1 MRVAI
6 IGAGIVGASIAREL
20 SRYEVEVHLVER
32 EADVGWGVSKAN
44 TGLIHAGYD
53 DDPER
58 FPNRARLCVEG
69 NRIWHR
75 WVEELDIPHAWS
87 GALVI
92 AKEES
97 EVKVLEGLLRR
108 GERNRVPELRI
119 LERDE
124 ALSMEPN
131 LVKVEAAL
139 YAPTVGQISPPQA
152 VIALVENAV
161 DNGVKVHLDTEVR
174 GVEVSGEKVRGLR
187 TSAGFLEADIVINA
201 AGLYADE
208 ISREVGADY
217 FEIRP
222 RKGEYLIFDEDAG
235 PKPSRVLFPTPSERS
250 KGVVVTT
257 EVQGHLMV
265 GPNAQDLPKEEKDDR
280 STTPKGLREIYK
292 KASEIWPLP
301 PLNKV
306 IRTFSGLRP
315 EPTGGDFVIRAED
328 VWGFVNVAGMRS
340 PGLTAAPA
348 VAKEVARIL
357 AGMGIDLREKTKWK
371 VRRRGIHGN
380 RAGQGRV
387 ICRCNLVREPEI
399 REAIRR
405 MKRIGVKTPS
415 VDSVKFRTSATTGTC
430 QGSFCR
436 IEIASILAEEFN
448 FPLWDVTLK
457 GRGSEL
463 GVGDVKVLLRR

>member
-1 MRVAI
+1 M
-6 IGAGIVGASIAREL
+6 GAGIVGASIAREL
-20 SRYEVEVHLVER
+20 SRYELEVHLVER

-53 DDPER
+53 DDPDR
-58 FPNRARLCVEG
+58 FPVRAKLCVRG
-69 NRIWHR
+69 NRIWHE
-75 WVEELDIPHAWS
+75 WVDELDIPHAWS
-87 GALVI
+87 GALVV

-97 EVKVLEGLLRR
+97 EVKRLEELLRR
-108 GERNRVPELRI
+108 GERNGVPELRI
-119 LERDE
+119 LEGDE
-124 ALSMEPN
+124 VLSMEPN
-131 LVKVEAAL
+131 LRRVEAAL

-161 DNGVKVHLDTEVR
+161 DNGVKVHLETEVR
-174 GVEVSGEKVRGLR
+174 GVEVSGERVRGLR
-187 TSAGFLEADIVINA
+187 TSEGFIEADVVINA
-201 AGLYADE
+201 AGLHADDV
-208 ISREVGADY
+208 SRMAGIEY

-235 PKPSRVLFPTPSERS
+235 PKPSRVLFPTPSEKS

-265 GPNAQDLPKEEKDDR
+265 GPNAQDLPKEEKEDR
-280 STTPKGLREIYK
+280 STTPEGLREVYE

-301 PLNKV
+301 PLSRV

-315 EPTGGDFVIRAED
+315 EPAGGDFVIRAED

-348 VAKEVARIL
+348 VAKEVVRIL
-357 AGMGIDLREKTKWK
+357 GEMGTELREKPRWRA
-371 VRRRGIHGN
+371 RRKGIP
-380 RAGQGRV
+380 RAGGRV
-387 ICRCNLVREPEI
+387 ICRCNLVREPQI
-399 REAIRR
+399 REAIGRMRR
-405 MKRIGVKTPS
+405 VGVKTPS
-415 VDSVKFRTSATTGTC
+415 VDSVKFRTSATAGTC

-436 IEIASILAEEFN
+436 VEVAKILAEEFDV
-448 FPLWDVTLK
+448 PLWEVTLK

>member
-1 MRVAI
+1 M
-6 IGAGIVGASIAREL
+6 GAGIVGASIAREL
-20 SRYEVEVHLVER
+20 SRYELEVHLVER

-53 DDPER
+53 DDPDR
-58 FPNRARLCVEG
+58 FPVRARLCVRG
-69 NRIWHR
+69 NRIWHE
-75 WVEELDIPHAWS
+75 WVDELDIPHAWS
-87 GALVI
+87 GALVV

-97 EVKVLEGLLRR
+97 EVKRLEGLLRR
-108 GERNRVPELRI
+108 GERNGVPELRI
-119 LERDE
+119 LEGE
-124 ALSMEPN
+124 EVLSMEPN
-131 LVKVEAAL
+131 LRRVEAAL

-161 DNGVKVHLDTEVR
+161 DNGVKVHLETEVR
-174 GVEVSGEKVRGLR
+174 GVEVSGERVRGLR
-187 TSAGFLEADIVINA
+187 TSEGFIEADVVINA
-201 AGLYADE
+201 AGLHADDV
-208 ISREVGADY
+208 SRMAGIDY

-235 PKPSRVLFPTPSERS
+235 PKPSRVLFPTPSEKS

-265 GPNAQDLPKEEKDDR
+265 GPNAQDLPKEEKEDR
-280 STTPKGLREIYK
+280 STTLEGLKEVYE

-301 PLNKV
+301 PLSRV

-348 VAKEVARIL
+348 VAKEVVRML
-357 AGMGIDLREKTKWK
+357 GEMGIELREKPRWRA
-371 VRRRGIHGN
+371 RRRGIS
-380 RAGQGRV
+380 RAEGRV
-387 ICRCNLVREPEI
+387 VCRCNLVREPQI

-405 MKRIGVKTPS
+405 MRRVGVKTPS
-415 VDSVKFRTSATTGTC
+415 VDSVKFRTSATAGTC

-436 IEIASILAEEFN
+436 VEVAKILAEEFGV
-448 FPLWDVTLK
+448 PLWEVTLK

>member
-1 MRVAI
+1 M
-6 IGAGIVGASIAREL
+6 GAGIVGASIAREL
-20 SRYEVEVHLVER
+20 SRYELEVHLVER

-53 DDPER
+53 DDPDR
-58 FPNRARLCVEG
+58 FPVRARLCVRG
-69 NRIWHR
+69 NRIWHE
-75 WVEELDIPHAWS
+75 WVDELDIPHTWS
-87 GALVI
+87 GALVV

-97 EVKVLEGLLRR
+97 EVKRLEGLLRR
-108 GERNRVPELRI
+108 GERNGVPELRI
-119 LERDE
+119 LEGDE
-124 ALSMEPN
+124 VLSMEPN
-131 LVKVEAAL
+131 LRRVEAAL

-161 DNGVKVHLDTEVR
+161 DNGVKVHLETEVR
-174 GVEVSGEKVRGLR
+174 GVEVSGERVRGLR
-187 TSAGFLEADIVINA
+187 TSEGFIEADVVINA
-201 AGLYADE
+201 AGLHADDV
-208 ISREVGADY
+208 SRMAGIEY

-235 PKPSRVLFPTPSERS
+235 PKPSRVLFPTPSEKS

-265 GPNAQDLPKEEKDDR
+265 GPNAQDLPKEEKEDR
-280 STTPKGLREIYK
+280 STTPEGLREVYE

-301 PLNKV
+301 PLSRV

-315 EPTGGDFVIRAED
+315 EPAGGDFVIRAED

-348 VAKEVARIL
+348 VAKEVVRIL
-357 AGMGIDLREKTKWK
+357 GEMGTELREKPRWRA
-371 VRRRGIHGN
+371 RRKGIP
-380 RAGQGRV
+380 RAGGRV
-387 ICRCNLVREPEI
+387 ICRCNLVREPQI
-399 REAIRR
+399 REAIGRMRR
-405 MKRIGVKTPS
+405 VGVKTPS
-415 VDSVKFRTSATTGTC
+415 VDSVKFRTSATAGTC

-436 IEIASILAEEFN
+436 VEVAKILAEEFDV
-448 FPLWDVTLK
+448 PLWEVTLK

>member
-6 IGAGIVGASIAREL
+6 VGAGIVGASIAREL
-20 SRYEVEVHLVER
+20 SRYELEVHLVEK

-53 DDPER
+53 DDPDR
-58 FPNRARLCVEG
+58 FPRRARLCVEG
-69 NRIWHR
+69 NRIWHQ
-75 WVEELDIPHAWS
+75 WVEELDIPHVWS

-97 EVKVLEGLLRR
+97 EVRILEELLAR
-108 GERNRVPELRI
+108 GMRNGVPELRM

-131 LVKVEAAL
+131 LRRVEAAL
-139 YAPTVGQISPPQA
+139 YAPTVGQISSPQA

-161 DNGVKVHLDTEVR
+161 DNGVRVHLETEVT
-174 GVEVSGEKVRGLR
+174 GVEVSGERVRGLR
-187 TSAGFLEADIVINA
+187 TSEGFLEADVVINA
-201 AGLYADE
+201 AGLNADDV
-208 ISREVGADY
+208 SRMAGIDH

-235 PKPSRVLFPTPSERS
+235 PKPSRVLFPTPSGRS

-265 GPNAQDLPKEEKDDR
+265 GPNARDLPKEEKDDR
-280 STTPKGLREIYK
+280 STTSSGLREVYER
-292 KASEIWPLP
+292 ASEIWPLP
-301 PLNKV
+301 PLSMV

-315 EPTGGDFVIRAED
+315 EPTGGDFIIRAEE

-348 VAKEVARIL
+348 VAREVVKIL
-357 AGMGIDLREKTKWK
+357 EGMGVSLREKKVWK
-371 VRRRGIHGN
+371 GRRRGIHGSEVSE
-380 RAGQGRV
+380 GRV
-387 ICRCNLVREPEI
+387 VCKCNLVREPEI

-405 MKRIGVKTPS
+405 MKRVGVKTPS
-415 VDSVKFRTSATTGTC
+415 VDSVKFRTSATSGTC

-436 IEIASILAEEFN
+436 IEIARILAEEFST
-448 FPLWDVTLK
+448 PLWDVTLK
-457 GRGSEL
+457 GRGSEI
-463 GVGDVKVLLRR
+463 GVGDVKVLLR

>member
-6 IGAGIVGASIAREL
+6 VGAGIVGASIAREL
-20 SRYEVEVHLVER
+20 SRYEIEVHLVER

-53 DDPER
+53 DDPDR

-69 NRIWHR
+69 NWIWHR
-75 WVEELDIPHAWS
+75 WVEELDIPHVWS
-87 GALVI
+87 GALVV

-97 EVKVLEGLLRR
+97 EVKVLGELLRR
-108 GERNRVPELRI
+108 GERNGVPELRV

-131 LVKVEAAL
+131 LRRVEAAL

-161 DNGVKVHLDTEVR
+161 NNGVKVHLETEVR
-174 GVEVSGEKVRGLR
+174 GVEVSGERVKGLK
-187 TSAGFLEADIVINA
+187 TSEGFLETDVVINA
-201 AGLYADE
+201 AGLHADE
-208 ISREVGADY
+208 VSRMAGIDY

-265 GPNAQDLPKEEKDDR
+265 GPNAQDLPKEEKKDR
-280 STTPKGLREIYK
+280 STTPQGLREVYE
-292 KASEIWPLP
+292 KASEMWPLP
-301 PLNKV
+301 PLSRV

-348 VAKEVARIL
+348 VAKEVVRIL
-357 AGMGIDLREKTKWK
+357 EGMGINLREKAGWK
-371 VRRRGIHGN
+371 AKRKGIHNGA
-380 RAGQGRV
+380 RGRV
-387 ICRCNLVREPEI
+387 ICRCNLVRESEI

-405 MKRIGVKTPS
+405 MKYVGVKTPS

-436 IEIASILAEEFN
+436 IEIARILAEEFSV
-448 FPLWDVTLK
+448 PLWDVTLK

>member
-1 MRVAI
+1 M
-6 IGAGIVGASIAREL
+6 GAGIVGASIAREL
-20 SRYEVEVHLVER
+20 SRYELEVHLVER

-53 DDPER
+53 DDPDR
-58 FPNRARLCVEG
+58 FPVRARLCVRG
-69 NRIWHR
+69 NRIWHE
-75 WVEELDIPHAWS
+75 WVDELDIPHTWS
-87 GALVI
+87 GALVV

-97 EVKVLEGLLRR
+97 EVKRLEGLLRR
-108 GERNRVPELRI
+108 GERNGVPELRI
-119 LERDE
+119 LEREE
-124 ALSMEPN
+124 ALSMEPD
-131 LVKVEAAL
+131 LRRVEAAL

-161 DNGVKVHLDTEVR
+161 DNGVKVHLETEVR
-174 GVEVSGEKVRGLR
+174 GVEVSGERVRGLR
-187 TSAGFLEADIVINA
+187 TSEGFIEADVVINA
-201 AGLYADE
+201 AGLHADDV
-208 ISREVGADY
+208 SRMAGIEY

-235 PKPSRVLFPTPSERS
+235 PKPSRVLFPTPSEKS

-265 GPNAQDLPKEEKDDR
+265 GPNAQDLPKEEKEDR
-280 STTPKGLREIYK
+280 STTPEGLREVYE

-301 PLNKV
+301 PLSRV

-315 EPTGGDFVIRAED
+315 EPAGGDFVIRAED

-348 VAKEVARIL
+348 VAKEVVRIL
-357 AGMGIDLREKTKWK
+357 GEMGTELREKPRWRA
-371 VRRRGIHGN
+371 RRKGIP
-380 RAGQGRV
+380 RAGGRV
-387 ICRCNLVREPEI
+387 ICRCNLVREPQI
-399 REAIRR
+399 REAIGRMRR
-405 MKRIGVKTPS
+405 VGVKTPS
-415 VDSVKFRTSATTGTC
+415 VDSVKFRTSATAGTC

-436 IEIASILAEEFN
+436 VEVAKILAEEFDV
-448 FPLWDVTLK
+448 PLWEVTLK